1 MNQHLIRDFLFGL
14 FLIYT
19 HTRRRRRK
27 NERENNEIWS
37 RWILFCFLI
46 DIRWWSCVCFLSV
59 MN

>member
-37 RWILFCFLI
+37 RWILFCFL
-46 DIRWWSCVCFLSV
+46 
-59 MN
+59 